1 HAASVRPE
9 PGSNSPSRTRHLAI
23 AHETTAFIELERN
36 STRGNSP
43 GVPNCDPLCRDKLDD
58 LFLFHDRLL
67 DHGELTDSLSVG
79 NGKATP
85 FE

>member
-1 HAASVRPE
+1 M
-9 PGSNSPSRTRHLAI
+9 I
-23 AHETTAFIELERN
+23 AHEIAAFIELERS
-36 STRGNSP
+36 STWGNSP

-58 LFLFHDRLL
+58 LFLFHERLL

-79 NGKATP
+79 NGQATP